1 MMFSLAAARTRSSA
15 GSVRWQQN
23 HRITELNKERSFL
36 FGGTHRGERVPSCA
50 SSYPLKGSFC
60 DSVLLW
66 QAHRCLD
73 AGQSLTGRA
82 NIELKNPSISH
93 QTLKP
98 GRYGA
103 RKPFMRLP

>member
-1 MMFSLAAARTRSSA
+1 MSLSSGASTRSQA
-15 GSVRWQQN
+15 GSVRWPQN

-36 FGGTHRGERVPSCA
+36 FGGTHGGERVPSCP
-50 SSYPLKGSFC
+50 SSYPFKGSFC

-66 QAHRCLD
+66 QAQRYLD
-73 AGQSLTGRA
+73 AGESLTGRA
-82 NIELKNPSISH
+82 NVELKNPNISH